1 MRSHTSIPKMKLLT
15 LFAVLC
21 CVNAAMSSA
30 IGTKT
35 ETKKMVCYYGSW
47 AVYRW
52 GAGKFDVENIDPHL
66 CTHVIFGFAGINP
79 ATNTIR
85 VLDPY
90 NELYDDYGK
99 GAYLR
104 FTGLKRINPQLKTI
118 LAVGG
123 WNEGS
128 INYSNMAAD
137 PTKRAVFI
145 QSVIDLLVKY
155 NFDGMDFDWEYPAD
169 RGGNPYDKENY
180 ITVIT
185 ELKNA
190 LAPRGLMLTCA
201 TAVGASTVEH
211 GFDVAAMSKIFDQIH
226 IMAYDFHGTW
236 ETFTGHNAP
245 LFSNPN
251 IESGDQL
258 TLNIDY
264 AVRNYIAKGADPS
277 KLILGMPLY
286 GHGFTLNDPSK
297 NGYYEMASQP
307 IPAGPF
313 TQQSG
318 TWGYNEI
325 CDRFTSDPGWTIVR
339 DPYYQAPYAYKG
351 SLWIGY
357 DDQES
362 MKAKAEYAAYMNL
375 GGAMVWSIETDD
387 FHGTCDGKPFSL
399 IKTIIEAING
409 PIVIPTTPAPLTTP
423 STMPT
428 VPTTAPTTVPT
439 VPTTAPTTAPTVP
452 TTAPTTAP
460 TVPTTGPTTIPTVP
474 TTNPTNPTTPRGP
487 TTPHII
493 CQSAGLFANP
503 DDCHMFYQCSINLQG
518 GWTVE
523 SYTCS
528 QGTVFNPEIGSCDWP
543 YKVPGCENPTF

>member
-1 MRSHTSIPKMKLLT
+1 M
-15 LFAVLC
+15 
-21 CVNAAMSSA
+21 
-30 IGTKT
+30 G
-35 ETKKMVCYYGSW
+35 
-47 AVYRW
+47 
-52 GAGKFDVENIDPHL
+52 
-66 CTHVIFGFAGINP
+66 
-79 ATNTIR
+79 
-85 VLDPY
+85 
-90 NELYDDYGK
+90 
-99 GAYLR
+99 
-104 FTGLKRINPQLKTI
+104 
-118 LAVGG
+118 
-123 WNEGS
+123 
-128 INYSNMAAD
+128 
-137 PTKRAVFI
+137 
-145 QSVIDLLVKY
+145 
-155 NFDGMDFDWEYPAD
+155 
-169 RGGNPYDKENY
+169 
-180 ITVIT
+180 

-226 IMAYDFHGTW
+226 IMAY
-236 ETFTGHNAP
+236 
-245 LFSNPN
+245 
-251 IESGDQL
+251 
-258 TLNIDY
+258 
-264 AVRNYIAKGADPS
+264 
-277 KLILGMPLY
+277 
-286 GHGFTLNDPSK
+286 
-297 NGYYEMASQP
+297 
-307 IPAGPF
+307 
-313 TQQSG
+313 
-318 TWGYNEI
+318 
-325 CDRFTSDPGWTIVR
+325 
-339 DPYYQAPYAYKG
+339 
-351 SLWIGY
+351 
-357 DDQES
+357 
-362 MKAKAEYAAYMNL
+362 
-375 GGAMVWSIETDD
+375 D

-460 TVPTTGPTTIPTVP
+460 TDPTTAPTTTPTVP

-523 SYTCS
+523 SYTCA